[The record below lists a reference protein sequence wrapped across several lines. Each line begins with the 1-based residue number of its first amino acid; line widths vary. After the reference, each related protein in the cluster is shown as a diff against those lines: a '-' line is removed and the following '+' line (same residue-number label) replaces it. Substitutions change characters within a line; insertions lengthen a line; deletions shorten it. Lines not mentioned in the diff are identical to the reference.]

1 MIDNPKRNRIK
12 ETIKTFQGSH
22 LEEFERKMFNY
33 LEVMMQIYYVS
44 NNSKELERTSKN
56 HAEPDEIL
64 EKYQRII
71 EHQKQKTR
79 NCSIISD

>member
-1 MIDNPKRNRIK
+1 
-12 ETIKTFQGSH
+12 
-22 LEEFERKMFNY
+22 MFNY

-79 NCSIISD
+79 NCSIISDWIYSNERGNVLMNQKEFQ